1 LSSLYREL
9 LDSGGHNGRPLS
21 ARSVDYVHAV
31 LRKAFN
37 DAVRSDQIMSSNP
50 AERAKRP
57 RRVVVQVKKEI
68 WDARQVRDFLTV
80 AARHR
85 LYAFYWLAVHTGA
98 RRGELLNLRWADIDF
113 GQAPAVT
120 IRGSVGMADG
130 RRVEGTTKGGRVRT
144 VSIDPGTVA
153 TIKTH
158 RSQQDGDRALVGQSW
173 RPGDYVFCTWDG
185 SPVYPDTPTALM
197 AKMLRE
203 HNSSQPANPLP
214 VVRLHDLRTSTR
226 PCCSRPGWPVHVVSA
241 RLGHTDAAI
250 TLRVYA
256 HVLGD
261 QATSAATAF
270 ADALDL
276 EAPDDTDDDQGADD
290 AVC

>member
-1 LSSLYREL
+1 MSSLYREL

-214 VVRLHDLRTSTR
+214 VVRLHDLRHIHATLLLKA
-226 PCCSRPGWPVHVVSA
+226 GVA
-241 RLGHTDAAI
+241 RARGLGPPRSHGRGHHAAG
-250 TLRVYA
+250 LRA
-256 HVLGD
+256 RSGRSSHLGGD
-261 QATSAATAF
+261 
-270 ADALDL
+270 
-276 EAPDDTDDDQGADD
+276 G
-290 AVC
+290 VR